1 MWPKRTAGA
10 SGYSQAQE
18 SGAEPARARASA
30 SARTNVTRTG
40 ANFTRADSAG
50 TSEHVH
56 AG

>member
-30 SARTNVTRTG
+30 RTNVTRTG